1 MSIEKQSIYMPNDK
15 AICDAVNSSKVSNQS
30 LAEIFFKRG
39 IIISPKTERKNL
51 SFYYSR
57 MFTGYRD
64 YDELTSNLQS
74 ITQREKTTSR
84 FITNTSSGEV
94 LQAANEL
101 KSIINSKDYPKDAS
115 ATIAKH
121 QNEIRLTIT
130 YTDINPNKSQLQQTV
145 TKESTIV
152 ITEEKGELTL
162 RSPYN
167 EDSEKWVNHLIEI
180 LSSDKETPPKI
191 ETISLEFLDNPK
203 IRSQFLEELIKAIKG
218 YSLKDVSKVSVFNPE
233 KINKSSG
240 SSDELEAENDDIDS
254 GTHVFRASLNGK
266 GVLNSK
272 EVDSLHEKGFYTSH
286 VVWTC
291 SEDSATPDIYEIEI
305 KFEDAENCSRFSQKV
320 KGFYRYMSLEKYST
334 NRFPPSGTIERDI
347 HTKIETTARAL
358 ISKFM
363 QSTLPTTKEAEAESA

>member
-15 AICDAVNSSKVSNQS
+15 AICDAVNSSKVSSQS
-30 LAEIFFKRG
+30 LSEIFFKRG
-39 IIISPKTERKNL
+39 IIVSPKTDRDEL
-51 SFYYSR
+51 ALYYSR

-84 FITNTSSGEV
+84 FITNTNTDEM
-94 LQAANEL
+94 LQAVNQL
-101 KSIINSKDYPKDAS
+101 KNIINAKEYPKDAS
-115 ATIAKH
+115 AVISKYS
-121 QNEIRLTIT
+121 NEIKLTIT

-152 ITEEKGELTL
+152 ITEDKGELTL

-167 EDSEKWVNHLIEI
+167 EDSEKWVNHLFEI
-180 LSSDKETPPKI
+180 LSKDKAIPPKI
-191 ETISLEFLDNPK
+191 ETISLEFLDDPK
-203 IRSQFLEELIKAIKG
+203 LRSQFLEELIKAIKG

-233 KINKSSG
+233 KTDKTSG
-240 SSDELEAENDDIDS
+240 NPDGLDTETEDIDS

-272 EVDSLHEKGFYTSH
+272 EVDLLHEKGFYTSH

-291 SEDSATPDIYEIEI
+291 TEDSATPDIYEIEI
-305 KFEDAENCSRFSQKV
+305 KFEDAERCNQFSQKV

-347 HTKIETTARAL
+347 HTKIETTARTL
-358 ISKFM
+358 ISTFM
-363 QSTLPTTKEAEAESA
+363 QAALPSKIEVEAERA